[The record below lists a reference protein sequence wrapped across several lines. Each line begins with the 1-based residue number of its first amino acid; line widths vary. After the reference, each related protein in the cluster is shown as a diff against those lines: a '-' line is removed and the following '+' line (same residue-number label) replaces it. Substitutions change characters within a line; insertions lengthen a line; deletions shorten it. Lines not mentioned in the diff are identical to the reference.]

1 MPRFVYLSLATA
13 MLALSATAASAQ
25 IYPLTNGPDG
35 TGTNAVDSAKGF
47 EGGNAVAPSREL
59 LYYPQRAGNAAAGLG
74 ATRGSGQG
82 RHRRRHAS
90 LH

>member
-1 MPRFVYLSLATA
+1 MSRFVYLTLATA
-13 MLALSATAASAQ
+13 MLALSASAASAQ

-59 LYYPQRAGNAAAGLG
+59 LYHPQRAGNAAAGLG
-74 ATRGSGQG
+74 SARGSGQG